1 MSDDN
6 EDLGI
11 ITRDGDQFIAELERE
26 VEHAPAAIW
35 AMLTEPDK
43 LVEWLAPGDIELRK
57 GGAAK
62 LNFTDS
68 GIIIDSTVTAFEP
81 EHVIEY
87 SWSGPGE
94 PLRPLRFEVEAT
106 NTGCKLKM
114 TLRTPTDED
123 IARSCAGF
131 EAHLMM
137 LLAALEGVSIKFPF
151 ERFMETRDAYN
162 EILAA

>member
-1 MSDDN
+1 MSDNN
-6 EDLGI
+6 EDLGQ
-11 ITRDGDQFIAELERE
+11 ITRDGEQFIAKLERE
-26 VEHAPAAIW
+26 VEHAPAAMW

-43 LVEWLAPGDIELRK
+43 LVEWLAPGDIELRE

-62 LNFTDS
+62 LNFADS
-68 GIIIDSTVTAFEP
+68 GIVIDSAVTAFEP

-106 NTGCKLKM
+106 DAGCKLRM
-114 TLRTPTDED
+114 TLRTPADED

-151 ERFMETRDAYN
+151 ERFLETRESYN
-162 EILAA
+162 EMLAA